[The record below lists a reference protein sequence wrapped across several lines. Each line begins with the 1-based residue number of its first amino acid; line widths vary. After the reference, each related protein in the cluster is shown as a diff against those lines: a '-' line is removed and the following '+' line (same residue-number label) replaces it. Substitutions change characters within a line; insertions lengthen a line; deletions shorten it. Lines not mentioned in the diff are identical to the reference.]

1 VPDGGGQGK
10 DALEYSDSDASWGV
24 AAVLFQ
30 VKLAFEGVV
39 HGFDDLAQR
48 LEEPGA
54 RPLRLALA
62 AGRSGLAIRCGL
74 PALLR

>member
-1 VPDGGGQGK
+1 MRRVQWS
-10 DALEYSDSDASWGV
+10 Y
-24 AAVLFQ
+24 
-30 VKLAFEGVV
+30 AFEGVV